1 MRVSNVVTRTN
12 MKLCRKVILGG
23 ILALVASCNPSEN
36 DQAPLLI
43 FPANFDFTE
52 SDQGWSHGFAEY
64 PSGPD
69 SVLFEL
75 KYEYTDQPSESILTK
90 RSVMLSG
97 NNVNRDLFM
106 YLKRKIDGLKPNT
119 EYTIT
124 FTVDLASDFTNDFFA
139 SSGSVYLK
147 AGATPFEPK
156 TVEDAGYF
164 VMNIDKGN
172 EASSS
177 GQHMILL
184 GDIAATTEASGYTL
198 LTRNNTMANS
208 RYVARAN
215 ANGELWLIVGTDSS
229 HEGPTTV
236 FYSKINVVFSAS

>member
-1 MRVSNVVTRTN
+1 MN
-12 MKLCRKVILGG
+12 MNLCRKAILGG
-23 ILALVASCNPSEN
+23 ILALLASCDLRED

-64 PSGPD
+64 PAGPD
-69 SVLFEL
+69 SALFEL
-75 KYEYTDQPSESILTK
+75 KYEYTDKLPESILTK

-106 YLKRKIDGLKPNT
+106 YLKRKITGLKPNT
-119 EYTIT
+119 DYTIT
-124 FTVDLASDFTNDFFA
+124 YTIDLASEFTSDFFS

-156 TVEDAGYF
+156 TLDDAGFF
-164 VMNIDKGN
+164 VMNIDKGEGAN
-172 EASSS
+172 GS
-177 GQHMILL
+177 GQHMISL
-184 GDIAATTEASGYTL
+184 GDIAAAGTATGYTL
-198 LTRNNTMANS
+198 LTRNNTMSNS
-208 RYVARAN
+208 RYVAKTN
-215 ANGELWLIVGTDSS
+215 ANGELWLIVGTDSN
-229 HEGPTTV
+229 HEGRTKV